1 MNENLSKQ
9 RKEKTIQQLRARLRY
24 NENKTRRTTVE
35 IKRTNISIFKRNKQ
49 LTVDHLVRKVLDIA

>member
-1 MNENLSKQ
+1 MNENFSKQ
-9 RKEKTIQQLRARLRY
+9 RTEKTIQQLRARLRY